1 MVVNINDK
9 TEFFDDLETRSD
21 DERNLDHLNK
31 LNLLIDSAKSNK
43 NQSTRL
49 NGALKGLDDLIS
61 IPVSRKS
68 DLIIEQQKNPPFANL
83 NVSDIKNFA
92 HIYRSPGPIYDL
104 DGHTKDWW
112 RFSRAL
118 HAANIGYGDIVQ
130 NCFSYHFTPAGA
142 MFEEA
147 AKILKCTVF
156 PAGSENTD
164 LQLEVMNTIGTTAYV
179 GVPDFLKIILDKAE
193 ENKISLPNLTKAMVT
208 GGPLFPNV
216 AKSFKERGIQVRQ
229 CYGTA
234 DLGLV
239 AYEAAENEGMV
250 IDENVILEIVKPGT
264 GKPLKD
270 GEVGEVVVTVLN
282 NYELPIIRFATGDL
296 SAILEGKCSTGRT
309 NKRIKGWMGRADQTT
324 KVRGMFVQPSQVNKI
339 LENLY
344 LNNKA
349 RLIVSRLN
357 EKDELHI
364 KIEADI
370 SDSTELSSIKTKIS
384 EQIKHIINL
393 RGTVEIVPV
402 NSLPNDGK
410 VIDDTRD
417 FGE

>member
-1 MVVNINDK
+1 MK
-9 TEFFDDLETRSD
+9 QYKFFDDLEVRSK
-21 DERNLDHLNK
+21 DERIADHLKK
-31 LNLLIDSAKSNK
+31 LNELVQKAKQNK
-43 NQSTRL
+43 NQLLRF
-49 NGALKGLDDLIS
+49 NKEIKDLGDLS
-61 IPVSRKS
+61 IIPLLRKS
-68 DLIIEQQKNPPFANL
+68 DLIDKQSKLPPFAEL
-83 NVSDIKNFA
+83 NVSAIKDFA

-104 DGHTKDWW
+104 DGHSKDWW
-112 RFSRAL
+112 RFARAL
-118 HAANIGYGDIVQ
+118 HAADFGYGDIVQ

-156 PAGSENTD
+156 PAGGENTD
-164 LQLEVMNTIGTTAYV
+164 MQLEVMRDIGTTAYV
-179 GVPDFLKIILDKAE
+179 GVPDFLKIILEKADE
-193 ENKISLPNLTKAMVT
+193 KKITLSKLTKAMVT
-208 GGPLFPNV
+208 GGPLFPAV
-216 AKSFKERGIQVRQ
+216 AQNFKDRNIQARQ

-250 IDENVILEIVKPGT
+250 IDEDVILEIVKPGT
-264 GKPLKD
+264 GKPVKD

-296 SAILEGKCSTGRT
+296 SAIMDGNSITGRT

-339 LENLY
+339 LENLKID
-344 LNNKA
+344 NVA
-349 RLIVSRLN
+349 RMIISRSN
-357 EKDELHI
+357 DKDELLLKVESNLSNSSEIDAI
-364 KIEADI
+364 KQKI
-370 SDSTELSSIKTKIS
+370 SDEIKNVV
-384 EQIKHIINL
+384 NL
-393 RGTVEIVPV
+393 RGTLEIVPV

-410 VIDDTRD
+410 VIDDTRN

>member
-21 DERNLDHLNK
+21 DERNLDHLNR

-43 NQSTRL
+43 NQSIRL

-156 PAGSENTD
+156 PAGGENTD
-164 LQLEVMNTIGTTAYV
+164 LQLEVMNTIGTSAYV

-264 GKPLKD
+264 GKPVKD

>member
-264 GKPLKD
+264 GKPVKD

-370 SDSTELSSIKTKIS
+370 SDSTELSSIKTKIL

>member
-9 TEFFDDLETRSD
+9 TIFFDNLETRSE
-21 DERNLDHLNK
+21 DERNSNHLNK
-31 LNLLIDSAKSNK
+31 LNLLINAAKNNK
-43 NQSTRL
+43 NQSIRL
-49 NGALKGLDDLIS
+49 NSDLKGLDDLVS

-68 DLIIEQQKNPPFANL
+68 DLILEQQKNPPFANL

-156 PAGSENTD
+156 PAGGENTD

-179 GVPDFLKIILDKAE
+179 GVPDFLKIILDKAD
-193 ENKISLPNLTKAMVT
+193 ENKISLPSLKKAMVT
-208 GGPLFPNV
+208 GGPLFLNV
-216 AKSFKERGIQVRQ
+216 AKSFKERDIQVRQ

-384 EQIKHIINL
+384 EQIKNIINL

>member
-156 PAGSENTD
+156 PAGGENTD

-193 ENKISLPNLTKAMVT
+193 ENKISLPNLKKAMVT

-239 AYEAAENEGMV
+239 AYEAAEKEGMV

-270 GEVGEVVVTVLN
+270 GEVGEVVVTILN

-370 SDSTELSSIKTKIS
+370 SDSTELSSIKTKIL

>member
-1 MVVNINDK
+1 MKQNK
-9 TEFFDDLETRSD
+9 FFDDLEVRSK
-21 DERNLDHLNK
+21 DERIADHLKK
-31 LNLLIDSAKSNK
+31 LNELVQKAKQNK
-43 NQSTRL
+43 NQLLRF
-49 NGALKGLDDLIS
+49 NKEIKDLGDLS
-61 IPVSRKS
+61 IIPLLRKS
-68 DLIIEQQKNPPFANL
+68 DLIDKQFKLPPFAEL
-83 NVSDIKNFA
+83 NVSEIKDFA

-104 DGHTKDWW
+104 DGHSKDWW
-112 RFSRAL
+112 RFARAL
-118 HAANIGYGDIVQ
+118 HAADFGYGDIVQ

-156 PAGSENTD
+156 PAGGENTD
-164 LQLEVMNTIGTTAYV
+164 MQLEVMRDIGTTAYV
-179 GVPDFLKIILDKAE
+179 GVPDFLKIILEKADE
-193 ENKISLPNLTKAMVT
+193 KKITLSKLTKAMVT
-208 GGPLFPNV
+208 GGPLFPAV
-216 AKSFKERGIQVRQ
+216 AQNFKDRNIQARQ

-250 IDENVILEIVKPGT
+250 IDEDVILEIVKPGT
-264 GKPLKD
+264 GKPVKD

-296 SAILEGKCSTGRT
+296 SAIMDGNSITGRT

-339 LENLY
+339 LENLKID
-344 LNNKA
+344 NVA
-349 RLIVSRLN
+349 RMIISRSN
-357 EKDELHI
+357 DKDELLL
-364 KIEADI
+364 KVESNLSNSSEIEAIKQKI
-370 SDSTELSSIKTKIS
+370 SDEIKNVV
-384 EQIKHIINL
+384 NL
-393 RGTVEIVPV
+393 RGTLEIVPL

-410 VIDDTRD
+410 VIDDTRN

>member
-1 MVVNINDK
+1 MMSNN
-9 TEFFDDLETRSD
+9 FFDNLETRSKE
-21 DERNLDHLNK
+21 ERYEDHLKKINELIKCAKNNK
-31 LNLLIDSAKSNK
+31 KQSSRLSSSIQNLNQLSD
-43 NQSTRL
+43 
-49 NGALKGLDDLIS
+49 
-61 IPVSRKS
+61 IPVLRKS
-68 DLIIEQQKNPPFANL
+68 DLISEQLKTPPFAEL
-83 NVSDIKNFA
+83 NVSALKEFA

-104 DGHTKDWW
+104 DGHSKDWW

-147 AKILKCTVF
+147 ARILKCTVF
-156 PAGSENTD
+156 PAGGENSE
-164 LQLEVMNTIGTTAYV
+164 LQLEVMHTLGTTTYI
-179 GVPDFLKIILDKAE
+179 GVPDFLKIILEKADQ
-193 ENKISLPNLTKAMVT
+193 KQISLTKLKKAMVT

-216 AKSFKERGIQVRQ
+216 AKYFKDKNIQVRQ

-234 DLGLV
+234 DLGLI
-239 AYEAAENEGMV
+239 AYEAEENDGMI
-250 IDENVILEIVKPGT
+250 IDENIILEIVKPGT
-264 GKPLKD
+264 SDVVKD

-282 NYELPIIRFATGDL
+282 NLELPIIRFATGDL
-296 SAILEGKCSTGRT
+296 SAILEGESSTGRT

-339 LENLY
+339 LENLNIK
-344 LNNKA
+344 NNKA
-349 RLIVSRLN
+349 RIIVSRAN

-364 KIEADI
+364 KVE
-370 SDSTELSSIKTKIS
+370 STHSEQSEIDLIQQKIS
-384 EQIKHIINL
+384 EELKNVVSL
-393 RGTVEIVPV
+393 RGTAEIVSI

>member
-1 MVVNINDK
+1 MTKNK
-9 TEFFDDLETRSD
+9 FFDDLETRSK
-21 DERNLDHLNK
+21 DERISDHLKK
-31 LNLLIDSAKSNK
+31 LNELIEKAKYNK
-43 NQSTRL
+43 NQSLRFNSQIKDL
-49 NGALKGLDDLIS
+49 NDLS
-61 IPVSRKS
+61 VIPLLRKS
-68 DLIIEQQKNPPFANL
+68 DLINKQTELPPFAEL
-83 NVSDIKNFA
+83 NVSKIEDFA

-104 DGHTKDWW
+104 DGHSKNWW
-112 RFSRAL
+112 RFARSL
-118 HAANIGYGDIVQ
+118 HAADFKHGDIVQ

-156 PAGSENTD
+156 PAGGENTD
-164 LQLEVMNTIGTTAYV
+164 MQLEVMRDIGTTAYV
-179 GVPDFLKIILDKAE
+179 GVPDFLKIILEKADE
-193 ENKISLPNLTKAMVT
+193 KKITLSKLTKAMVT
-208 GGPLFPNV
+208 GGPLFPAV
-216 AKSFKERGIQVRQ
+216 AQNFKDRNIQARQ

-250 IDENVILEIVKPGT
+250 IDEDVILEIVKPGT
-264 GKPLKD
+264 GKPVKD

-296 SAILEGKCSTGRT
+296 SAIMDGNSITGRT

-339 LENLY
+339 LENLKID
-344 LNNKA
+344 NVA
-349 RLIVSRLN
+349 RMIISRSN
-357 EKDELHI
+357 DKDELLL
-364 KIEADI
+364 KVESNLSNSSEIEAIKQKI
-370 SDSTELSSIKTKIS
+370 SDEIKNVV
-384 EQIKHIINL
+384 NL
-393 RGTVEIVPV
+393 RGTLEIVPV

-410 VIDDTRD
+410 VIDDTRN

>member
-1 MVVNINDK
+1 MKQNK
-9 TEFFDDLETRSD
+9 FFDDLEVRSK
-21 DERNLDHLNK
+21 DERIADHLKK
-31 LNLLIDSAKSNK
+31 LNELVQKAKQNK
-43 NQSTRL
+43 NQLLRF
-49 NGALKGLDDLIS
+49 NEEIKDLGDLS
-61 IPVSRKS
+61 IIPLLRKS
-68 DLIIEQQKNPPFANL
+68 DLIEKQFKLPPFAEL
-83 NVSDIKNFA
+83 NVSEIKDFA

-104 DGHTKDWW
+104 DGHSKDWW
-112 RFSRAL
+112 RFARAL
-118 HAANIGYGDIVQ
+118 HAADFGYGDIVQ

-156 PAGSENTD
+156 PAGGENTD
-164 LQLEVMNTIGTTAYV
+164 MQLEVMHDIGTTAYV
-179 GVPDFLKIILDKAE
+179 GVPDFLKIILEKADE
-193 ENKISLPNLTKAMVT
+193 KKVTLSKLTKAMVT
-208 GGPLFPNV
+208 GGPLFPAV
-216 AKSFKERGIQVRQ
+216 AQNFKDRNIQARQ

-250 IDENVILEIVKPGT
+250 IDEDVILEIVKPGT
-264 GKPLKD
+264 GKPVKD

-296 SAILEGKCSTGRT
+296 SAIMDGNSITGRT

-339 LENLY
+339 LENLKID
-344 LNNKA
+344 NVA
-349 RLIVSRLN
+349 RMIISRSN
-357 EKDELHI
+357 DKDELLL
-364 KIEADI
+364 KVESNLSNSSEIEAIKQKI
-370 SDSTELSSIKTKIS
+370 SDEIKNVV
-384 EQIKHIINL
+384 NL
-393 RGTVEIVPV
+393 RGTLEIVPL

-410 VIDDTRD
+410 VIDDTRN

>member
-1 MVVNINDK
+1 MKQNK
-9 TEFFDDLETRSD
+9 FFDALEVRSK
-21 DERNLDHLNK
+21 DERIADHLKK
-31 LNLLIDSAKSNK
+31 LNELVQKAKQNK
-43 NQSTRL
+43 NQLLRF
-49 NGALKGLDDLIS
+49 NEEIKDLDDLS
-61 IPVSRKS
+61 KIPLLRKS
-68 DLIIEQQKNPPFANL
+68 DLIDKQSKFPPFAEL
-83 NVSDIKNFA
+83 NVSKIKDLA

-104 DGHTKDWW
+104 DGHSKNWW
-112 RFSRAL
+112 RFARAL
-118 HAANIGYGDIVQ
+118 HAADFKHGDIVQ

-156 PAGSENTD
+156 PAGGENTD
-164 LQLEVMNTIGTTAYV
+164 MQLQVMHDIGTTAYV
-179 GVPDFLKIILDKAE
+179 GVPDFLKIILEKADE
-193 ENKISLPNLTKAMVT
+193 KKVTLSKLTKAMVT
-208 GGPLFPNV
+208 GGPLFPAV
-216 AKSFKERGIQVRQ
+216 AQNFKDRNIQARQ

-250 IDENVILEIVKPGT
+250 IDEDVILEIVKPGT
-264 GKPLKD
+264 GKPVKD

-296 SAILEGKCSTGRT
+296 SAIMDGNSITGRT

-339 LENLY
+339 LENLKID
-344 LNNKA
+344 NVA
-349 RLIVSRLN
+349 RMIISRSN
-357 EKDELHI
+357 DKDELLL
-364 KIEADI
+364 KVESNLSNSSEIEAIKQKI
-370 SDSTELSSIKTKIS
+370 SDEIKNVV
-384 EQIKHIINL
+384 NL
-393 RGTVEIVPV
+393 RGTLEIVPL

-410 VIDDTRD
+410 VIDDTRN